1 MKNLGYNLVGKDFL
15 VKNINEFD
23 INITRKNNIATA
35 ITAYQQN
42 GIVDIPEEII
52 QQIKNDIN
60 SSL

>member
-15 VKNINEFD
+15 VKNINEID
-23 INITRKNNIATA
+23 INITRKNNMVTT

-42 GIVDIPEEII
+42 EIIDIPEEII
-52 QQIKNDIN
+52 QQVKSDIN